1 VEQIAIVARLKPN
14 AEQRARELIAQGAP
28 FDLAESG
35 LQRHTVYLA
44 ADTVV
49 FVFEGHEVEWIV
61 DRLIDKPFQWGVMG
75 ALEAW
80 RPLVDGHPR
89 IARAVHVWEASRD
102 ATPAA
107 SRSLTLRAAGN
118 YCSEWAKQRMPGDLH
133 VRHDA
138 RAQRTDRQ

>member
-1 VEQIAIVARLKPN
+1 MEQIAIVAHLKPN

-28 FDLAESG
+28 FDPAESG
-35 LQRHTVYLA
+35 LQRHAVYLA

-61 DRLIDKPFQWGVMG
+61 DRLLDKPFQWNVIR

-89 IARAVHVWEASRD
+89 IARAVHVWETDRD
-102 ATPAA
+102 AMPAA
-107 SRSLTLRAAGN
+107 SRT
-118 YCSEWAKQRMPGDLH
+118 
-133 VRHDA
+133 
-138 RAQRTDRQ
+138 

>member
-89 IARAVHVWEASRD
+89 IARAVQFWR
-102 ATPAA
+102 
-107 SRSLTLRAAGN
+107 RAATLPQHPGADPKD
-118 YCSEWAKQRMPGDLH
+118 CGKLRPRMGERTDAGDLH